1 MLLHVCIPLATQ
13 TTQHTHSNSTYF
25 IWKPNKDI
33 SIVRLDMEFNTK
45 LMRHPSAAVT
55 TDPVLMVDK
64 ILFKPCRP
72 IFLIIEEISIG
83 VNNHQKGDDIMCVA
97 V

>member
-1 MLLHVCIPLATQ
+1 MLSHVCIPLAIQ
-13 TTQHTHSNSTYF
+13 TTRHTCSNSTYF

-33 SIVRLDMEFNTK
+33 SIVSPDMEFNTK
-45 LMRHPSAAVT
+45 LMTHPSAAVT
-55 TDPVLMVDK
+55 TDPVLMVLQ

-72 IFLIIEEISIG
+72 IFLILEEISIG
-83 VNNHQKGDDIMCVA
+83 VNNHQKDDDIMCVA